1 VHSNVSASLP
11 DVSRYLGA
19 APGFVVAV
27 DLPPGPA
34 WLDVITDLWEAGAA
48 VLPLDARLTARERR
62 AIVDLARPASVI
74 TADDETVFADPA
86 PPEPDRVGLVVA
98 TSGTA
103 GRPKLVEL
111 SRPAVAAAVGL
122 SFAALGSTS
131 GGVALEPAEPWVCC
145 LSPAHIG
152 GMLVLMRHIV
162 FGTPVTVLDRI
173 GPDPE
178 DPARAVPQ
186 GAHVALVPTMLHRL
200 LRSGA
205 DLSGFG
211 IVLIGGAA
219 VDSALVRA
227 AAERGIRVVSTYGLT
242 ETCGGIAYDGR
253 LFDDTG
259 ARIDATGGV
268 QIHGPTLMEGYRHDP
283 AATAVAFTLDGWL
296 RTGDTGALESD
307 GRLRIDGRSDE
318 AIRTGAETVWPHEVE
333 DALRQHPKVSEIAV
347 AGRPHEEW
355 GQQVVA
361 FVVPVSGGDPPT
373 LEELR
378 QHGAERI
385 ARFKLPRA
393 VVSMTELPR
402 TVSGKIRRG
411 ALPR

>member
-1 VHSNVSASLP
+1 M
-11 DVSRYLGA
+11 SRYLGA
-19 APGFVVAV
+19 APGFLVAV

-34 WLDVITDLWEAGAA
+34 WLDVITELWEAGAA
-48 VLPLDARLTARERR
+48 ILPLDARLTARERR

-74 TADDETVFADPA
+74 TADDEMLFADPA

-122 SFAALGSTS
+122 SFAALGSAA
-131 GGVALEPAEPWVCC
+131 GGVALEPSEPWVCC

-152 GMLVLMRHIV
+152 GMLVLMRHVV

-173 GPDPE
+173 GLDPDDDLRE
-178 DPARAVPQ
+178 VPA

-200 LRSGA
+200 LEAGA
-205 DLSGFG
+205 DLSRFG
-211 IVLIGGAA
+211 ILLIGGAA
-219 VDSALVRA
+219 VDTTQVDIAG
-227 AAERGIRVVSTYGLT
+227 ERGVRVVSTYGLT
-242 ETCGGIAYDGR
+242 ESCGGIAYDGR
-253 LFDDTG
+253 LFDDTS
-259 ARIDATGGV
+259 ARIDANGGV
-268 QIHGPTLMEGYRHDP
+268 QLHGPTMMEGYRHDP

-296 RTGDTGALESD
+296 RTGDTGGLEPD

-333 DALRQHPKVSEIAV
+333 DALRDHPKVAEVAV

-361 FVVPVSGGDPPT
+361 FVVPVSGDDPPT

-378 QHGAERI
+378 LHGAERI
-385 ARFKLPRA
+385 ARFKLPRGR
-393 VVSMTELPR
+393 SSR
-402 TVSGKIRRG
+402 
-411 ALPR
+411 